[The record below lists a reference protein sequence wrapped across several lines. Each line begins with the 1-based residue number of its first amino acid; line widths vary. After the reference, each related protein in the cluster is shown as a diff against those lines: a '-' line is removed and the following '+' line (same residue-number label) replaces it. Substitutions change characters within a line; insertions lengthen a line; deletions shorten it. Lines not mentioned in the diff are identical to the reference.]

1 MTPGRCTGDPQPI
14 RVARQGRPVVNRRR
28 WVTLIALCLAM
39 AAFGFGALARRSAI
53 DRDAPAVAP
62 ADR

>member
-1 MTPGRCTGDPQPI
+1 M
-14 RVARQGRPVVNRRR
+14 NRRR